1 MLLRKKAW
9 QRRETANIRV
19 RAALL
24 RMASGN
30 ACPEGGWQRPEGREG
45 VSRADPGGE
54 LLPDLRVPEDS
65 RPSGFTAGRSVRSEG
80 RVLINQESP
89 SSPEQG
95 EWRGL
100 ASQN

>member
-9 QRRETANIRV
+9 QRWETANIRV

-45 VSRADPGGE
+45 VSRADPGAAGSRRQERAVGGE
-54 LLPDLRVPEDS
+54 SANKPGEPLLPR
-65 RPSGFTAGRSVRSEG
+65 T
-80 RVLINQESP
+80 
-89 SSPEQG
+89 
-95 EWRGL
+95 RGVER
-100 ASQN
+100 ASLSNLT